1 MPRVRG
7 RSSKRARPVPKT
19 EAPPVRPLTPLRR
32 SIFTVF
38 ALLLPAAVA
47 IAIELVLRLTVPV
60 AGYPLFVT
68 APFSPS
74 HSIANHSVGARWFPE
89 LADPPGPLQD
99 PFATEKPA
107 STIRLFVLGES
118 TTAGFPYPRN
128 GAFSRL
134 LLGSLREAWP
144 GDSIEVVNLGISA
157 TNSYS
162 MWDMVDE
169 IASEKPNAVLVYAGH
184 NEYYGAL
191 GASSRRGSFA
201 PGPTFMHVYLR
212 ALHFRIVWLAR
223 KGLFALRRQ
232 NSEQPDAASLMEILG
247 RDRTIPYKSKT
258 YWLGLSQMQ
267 SNLESIVNVLRSR
280 GIPVF
285 IGSVASNIRDQVPFA
300 ADSNAAKGGAAETF
314 VAARTALAK
323 GDTAAARI
331 LFVRARDLDV
341 VRFRAPSELNGVLK
355 VVAAKTGAR
364 YVPVAEAFEKESP
377 GGIPG
382 RNLFLEHVHPNRAGV
397 GVIARAFFDA
407 LATSEVFRR
416 RPEAVDWT
424 SLERE
429 VALTDFDERVALHTI
444 NTITTRWPFVPKEQ
458 QRDYRAEYHPSNT
471 MDSLAF
477 AVSRGVPWAKAK
489 LELAQTYSAR
499 GEFDSAAA
507 EFRGL
512 AVDAPLFSEPRVLL
526 ADALAAAGRKTEAI
540 AELRRAIAAGASPR
554 IFDQFGQRAI
564 QRKAYQE
571 AVAWFTEG
579 VSVEPTNVDM
589 LYKLSLAYGMAG
601 DIPKAREAAGRLW
614 RIAPAYPG
622 LRDWLSQLGVT
633 P

>member
-1 MPRVRG
+1 VVG
-7 RSSKRARPVPKT
+7 V
-19 EAPPVRPLTPLRR
+19 
-32 SIFTVF
+32 
-38 ALLLPAAVA
+38 
-47 IAIELVLRLTVPV
+47 IELVLRLTVPV

-68 APFSPS
+68 APFSPA

-89 LADPPGPLQD
+89 LADPPGPMQD
-99 PFATEKPA
+99 PFATQKPA

-134 LLGSLREAWP
+134 LLNGLRKAWP
-144 GDSIEVVNLGISA
+144 GESIEVVNLGISA

-169 IASEKPNAVLVYAGH
+169 IASEKPNAVLIYAGH
-184 NEYYGAL
+184 NEYYGAF
-191 GASSRRGSFA
+191 GASSRQGGFS
-201 PGPTFMHVYLR
+201 PGPDFMHAYLR
-212 ALHFRIVWLAR
+212 ALRLRTVWLAR
-223 KGLFALRRQ
+223 KALFAVRRG
-232 NSEQPDAASLMEILG
+232 NADDADAASLMEILG
-247 RDRTIPYKSKT
+247 RDRTIPYESKT
-258 YWLGLSQMQ
+258 YWLGLRQMQ
-267 SNLESIVNVLRSR
+267 SNLEGIVNVLRAR

-285 IGSVASNIRDQVPFA
+285 IGSVASNVRDQAPFA
-300 ADSNAAKGGAAETF
+300 ADSNAAKGGAAQAF
-314 VAARTALAK
+314 VEARTALAK
-323 GDTAAARI
+323 GDTVAARS

-341 VRFRAPSELNGVLK
+341 VRFRAPTELNAVIRA
-355 VVAAKTGAR
+355 VVAKPHAY

-377 GGIPG
+377 GGLPG
-382 RNLFLEHVHPNRAGV
+382 RNLFLEHVHPNREGV

-407 LATSEVFRR
+407 LATSDVFRR
-416 RPEAVDWT
+416 RPQGVPLDWT

-429 VALTDFDERVALHTI
+429 VGLTDFDERVALHTI
-444 NTITTRWPFVPKEQ
+444 NTITTRWPFVPKER
-458 QRDYRAEYHPSNT
+458 QRDYRAEYHPSDT

-477 AVSRGVPWAKAK
+477 AVSRGASWAKAK
-489 LELAQTYSAR
+489 LELAQSYYAR

-526 ADALAAAGRKTEAI
+526 ADALAAAGRQTEAMP
-540 AELRRAIAAGASPR
+540 ELRSAIAAGASPR
-554 IFDQFGQRAI
+554 IFDQLGQRAI
-564 QRKAYQE
+564 RRKAYRE
-571 AVAWFTEG
+571 AVVWFTEG
-579 VSVEPTNVDM
+579 ASVEPGNADM

-601 DIPKAREAAGRLW
+601 DVPKAREAAGRLW

-622 LRDWLSQLGVT
+622 LREWLSQLGVA